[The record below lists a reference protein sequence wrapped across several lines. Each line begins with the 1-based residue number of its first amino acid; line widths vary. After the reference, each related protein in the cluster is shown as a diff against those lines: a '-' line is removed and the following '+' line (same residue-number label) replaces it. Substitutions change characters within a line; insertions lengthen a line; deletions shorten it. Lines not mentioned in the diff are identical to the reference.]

1 MRRSPKGLPIAIVLA
16 GAIGA
21 VVIIAVAIV
30 YAAGYGV
37 ARKATADLVS
47 ERANFAIDTI
57 ISRTTQHL
65 QPIRA
70 QLAYINSAV
79 DAGDVDVE
87 DPAALGNL
95 LSASLAAAPQVSVAA
110 FIYPDLSVLRA
121 LRGRIAGRTAILDWS
136 EDAEVARSYA
146 LAKAADGPF
155 WGGLFVAEEAGQAFI
170 NLRHPVRQGGRFLGV
185 LVAGVSVSELS
196 MFISGIPLAVSDQA
210 FILRGHNE
218 VLAHPALLDG
228 VPGISDTHPLPALHE
243 VGDPILGALWAAEN
257 EIPLD
262 FDIGDGL
269 TARAVAVSGGEY
281 VFIYRTLAGYGDVPW
296 LVGTYVDLDAA
307 SAPLD
312 RLGLIPRVGIA
323 ILVLGLGLAL
333 FMGSRLSRPIRQL
346 SAAAERIRAL
356 DVDGA
361 PELKLGRFRELNEA
375 ARAYNAMIGAL
386 RSFQTY
392 VPRAL
397 VGRLIGQ
404 EADTAIVS
412 EEREVTVLFTDI
424 IGFSTL
430 AENMS
435 AVDLATLLNAHFTAI
450 GQCVEAEGGTIDKYI
465 GDSLMAFWGAPDR
478 QSDHAAR
485 ACNAAR
491 AIERALAITNQARCA
506 NGEGA
511 VRLRIGIHSGKAV
524 VGNIGSPS
532 RINYTIVGDTV
543 NIAERLEELARD
555 EASEV
560 ANTTVLIS
568 ESTAEQLEGT
578 DIAVLPLGARQLR
591 GRHRPIDVFQLV
603 VDEA

>member
-1 MRRSPKGLPIAIVLA
+1 
-16 GAIGA
+16 
-21 VVIIAVAIV
+21 
-30 YAAGYGV
+30 
-37 ARKATADLVS
+37 
-47 ERANFAIDTI
+47 
-57 ISRTTQHL
+57 
-65 QPIRA
+65 
-70 QLAYINSAV
+70 
-79 DAGDVDVE
+79 
-87 DPAALGNL
+87 
-95 LSASLAAAPQVSVAA
+95 
-110 FIYPDLSVLRA
+110 
-121 LRGRIAGRTAILDWS
+121 
-136 EDAEVARSYA
+136 
-146 LAKAADGPF
+146 
-155 WGGLFVAEEAGQAFI
+155 
-170 NLRHPVRQGGRFLGV
+170 
-185 LVAGVSVSELS
+185 
-196 MFISGIPLAVSDQA
+196 
-210 FILRGHNE
+210 
-218 VLAHPALLDG
+218 
-228 VPGISDTHPLPALHE
+228 
-243 VGDPILGALWAAEN
+243 
-257 EIPLD
+257 
-262 FDIGDGL
+262 
-269 TARAVAVSGGEY
+269 
-281 VFIYRTLAGYGDVPW
+281 
-296 LVGTYVDLDAA
+296 
-307 SAPLD
+307 
-312 RLGLIPRVGIA
+312 
-323 ILVLGLGLAL
+323 
-333 FMGSRLSRPIRQL
+333 
-346 SAAAERIRAL
+346 
-356 DVDGA
+356 
-361 PELKLGRFRELNEA
+361 
-375 ARAYNAMIGAL
+375 MIGAL